1 MAARLRSLLGRLA
14 PATIAESRSLAARLP
29 GLLVEAREV
38 AGAVAAGWH
47 GRRQAGIG
55 EDFWQFR
62 PFESGEP
69 VRGID
74 WRRSARG
81 DTLYVREHE
90 RQNAHTVWLAVDV
103 SASMAFRSDGAA
115 ASKCDRAVVLAL
127 ALAELL
133 SRAGERIGLVGD
145 PQPVLSRLGAEAI
158 AEKLSRCAGD
168 GREALASADI
178 RRHHDVIVLSDLIAP
193 AEAIAA
199 DLEPI
204 VAAGARAHLVAIA
217 DPVENDFPFAG
228 RLRFV
233 DPETGESLIAGRAE
247 TWREPYLDRLG
258 RHRAG
263 LRALAEGAG
272 WTFRLHVT
280 DRPAVEPLTGLAAA
294 LALRGGPAATQLSG
308 RE

>member
-127 ALAELL
+127 
-133 SRAGERIGLVGD
+133 VG
-145 PQPVLSRLGAEAI
+145 V
-158 AEKLSRCAGD
+158 
-168 GREALASADI
+168 
-178 RRHHDVIVLSDLIAP
+178 
-193 AEAIAA
+193 
-199 DLEPI
+199 
-204 VAAGARAHLVAIA
+204 VAAGAVQVQTTEAARTAARMLARGDEEATVRDQVASALPGAQVRIR
-217 DPVENDFPFAG
+217 DEGPRVRVEVARDVGG
-228 RLRFV
+228 RGVVPRF
-233 DPETGESLIAGRAE
+233 TIRAE
-247 TWREPYLDRLG
+247 VRTVRE
-258 RHRAG
+258 
-263 LRALAEGAG
+263 E
-272 WTFRLHVT
+272 
-280 DRPAVEPLTGLAAA
+280 
-294 LALRGGPAATQLSG
+294 
-308 RE
+308 